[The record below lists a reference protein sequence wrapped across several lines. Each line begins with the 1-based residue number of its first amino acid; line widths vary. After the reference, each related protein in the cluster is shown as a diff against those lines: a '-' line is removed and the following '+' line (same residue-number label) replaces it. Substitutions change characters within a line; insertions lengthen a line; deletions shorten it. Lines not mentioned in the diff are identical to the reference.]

1 MSISSLEPCHF
12 DFIAARVWKL
22 AMVRFQL
29 ILFALVC
36 SGCASTQQEAQP
48 QASYRPVSELGA
60 AVPPRLTSP
69 EKAVRLVAHEADS
82 AWSSEWASAQSADE
96 DAQARE
102 TESDDTT
109 TDELTLDL
117 DDADPPVA
125 AGPLIGRD
133 SLDELEAIAV
143 AQNPVLKRISNEYEA
158 AAAKSDY
165 VDALPDPTIAGNLF
179 ISPIETAAGSQRAN
193 LTFSQKIP
201 SLARLDA
208 QARQACLEAMAIQQ
222 VYASE
227 RLRIVGDVRAKWFK
241 LYVVE
246 KQIQINTENQQLLES
261 LIEVATARVETGDA
275 TQGDVLGATVEYSKL
290 EERLV
295 SLRQQQVS
303 IVADINRLLGRQ
315 AETPIA
321 ATKGLALVMPEWS
334 HAMLRQVAWEH
345 QPEIV
350 AASIR
355 TQATQWGLEVARLK
369 RRPDFSLNASWF
381 GIEGNRPTPNIVDVG
396 RDAWAIGGSVTIPI
410 SRRKYDAIERE
421 ASWKHQAAQASV
433 EELRQRYDSVLRDL
447 WEQAKAA
454 NETAT
459 LYQDTILPQAR
470 DTLAA
475 DQESYTNG
483 NVEFDRV
490 IRDFRSVVTLELGYH
505 RAIGQLA
512 TAVARIRQATG
523 IELEPIAHV
532 E

>member
-1 MSISSLEPCHF
+1 ML
-12 DFIAARVWKL
+12 
-22 AMVRFQL
+22 RFQL
-29 ILFALVC
+29 ILLGLVC
-36 SGCASTQQEAQP
+36 SGCASTKQDAQP
-48 QASYRPVSELGA
+48 QASYRPVSEFGA
-60 AVPPRLTSP
+60 VVEPQLTSP
-69 EKAVRLVAHEADS
+69 DKPVRLVAHEADS
-82 AWSSEWASAQSADE
+82 GLSFEWASAQSAD
-96 DAQARE
+96 DDRARE
-102 TESDDTT
+102 TESDVTAA
-109 TDELTLDL
+109 DELTLDF
-117 DDADPPVA
+117 DTVHPPTA
-125 AGPLIGRD
+125 AVPLIGD
-133 SLDELEAIAV
+133 DTLDELEAIAV
-143 AQNPVLKRISNEYEA
+143 AQNPLLTRISNEYEA

-179 ISPIETAAGSQRAN
+179 IAPIETAAGSQRAN
-193 LTFSQKIP
+193 LTLSQKIP

-208 QARQACLEAMAIQQ
+208 QAQQACLEAMAIQQ

-227 RLRIVGDVRAKWFK
+227 RLRIIGDVRAKWFQ

-246 KQIQINTENQQLLES
+246 KQIEINTENQELLES
-261 LIEVATARVETGDA
+261 LIEVATARVETGNA

-315 AETPIA
+315 AETSIA
-321 ATKGLALVMPEWS
+321 ATKELALIMPEWS

-350 AASIR
+350 AANIR

-421 ASWKHQAAQASV
+421 ASWKHQAAHASV

-523 IELEPIAHV
+523 IELEPVAATQ

>member
-1 MSISSLEPCHF
+1 
-12 DFIAARVWKL
+12 
-22 AMVRFQL
+22 MVRIQL

-36 SGCASTQQEAQP
+36 SGCASTQQETQP
-48 QASYRPVSELGA
+48 QASYRPVSEIGA
-60 AVPPRLTSP
+60 AAPPRLTSP
-69 EKAVRLVAHEADS
+69 DKPVRLVAHEADS

-102 TESDDTT
+102 TEADDTT

-125 AGPLIGRD
+125 AVPLIGGD

-158 AAAKSDY
+158 AAAKADY

-179 ISPIETAAGSQRAN
+179 IAPIETAAGSQRAN

-227 RLRIVGDVRAKWFK
+227 RLRIVGDVRAKWFQ

-246 KQIQINTENQQLLES
+246 KQIEINTENQQLLES

-303 IVADINRLLGRQ
+303 IAADINRLLGRE
-315 AETPIA
+315 AETQIA
-321 ATKGLALVMPEWS
+321 ATKELALVMPEWS

-350 AASIR
+350 AANIR

-421 ASWKHQAAQASV
+421 ASWKHQAAHASV

-447 WEQAKAA
+447 WEQAEAA

-483 NVEFDRV
+483 TVEFDRV

>member
-1 MSISSLEPCHF
+1 
-12 DFIAARVWKL
+12 
-22 AMVRFQL
+22 MVRFQL

-36 SGCASTQQEAQP
+36 SGCASTQQETQP
-48 QASYRPVSELGA
+48 QASYRSVSELGA

-69 EKAVRLVAHEADS
+69 DKPVRLVAHEADS
-82 AWSSEWASAQSADE
+82 VWSSEWVSAQSADE

-102 TESDDTT
+102 TESDDTAA
-109 TDELTLDL
+109 DELTLDF
-117 DDADPPVA
+117 DADPSAPGV
-125 AGPLIGRD
+125 PLIGGD

-143 AQNPVLKRISNEYEA
+143 AQNPVLKRINNEYEA

-165 VDALPDPTIAGNLF
+165 ADALPDPTVAGNLF
-179 ISPIETAAGSQRAN
+179 ITPIETAAGSQRAN
-193 LTFSQKIP
+193 LTLSQKIP

-208 QARQACLEAMAIQQ
+208 QAQQACLEAMAIQQ

-227 RLRIVGDVRAKWFK
+227 RLRIVGDVRAMWFQ
-241 LYVVE
+241 LYVVK
-246 KQIQINTENQQLLES
+246 KQIEINTDNQELLES

-275 TQGDVLGATVEYSKL
+275 TQGDVLGATIEYSKL

-295 SLRQQQVS
+295 NLRQQKVS

-315 AETPIA
+315 AETPIS
-321 ATKGLALVMPEWS
+321 ATKELALIMPEWS

-350 AASIR
+350 AANIR
-355 TQATQWGLEVARLK
+355 TQATEWGLEVARLK
-369 RRPDFSLNASWF
+369 RHPDFSLNASWF
-381 GIEGNRPTPNIVDVG
+381 GIEGNRPTSNIVDIG

-421 ASWKHQAAQASV
+421 ASWKHQAAHASV

-523 IELEPIAHV
+523 IELEPIAATQ